1 MDRRL
6 RALAGSQAGT
16 LSVMEAHAVG
26 VPNADIVRAV
36 RAGELV
42 RVRRGAFIGREVWD
56 AASPD
61 AQFRLSALAIARSRP
76 GDALSHHAALAA
88 LDLPL
93 WDHDPDRI
101 DLATRTR
108 RGSSRNGLH
117 LHPIAGIQTQ
127 QVAGVRSVS
136 TARAIVRTGLT
147 MGLECAVV
155 AGDAALHQRLVTV
168 ADLVAE
174 VALLSPHEGRGRAH
188 EIVLRMDGR
197 AESVGESRTRLVVD
211 ALGLAHDSQVELVD
225 DAGRFVARVD
235 LLVEGV
241 VLEFD
246 GRVKYRADMADSAD
260 PEAVSRIVWLEK
272 RREDAIRRLGHPV
285 ERVVWDDLARPG
297 TIAARVAAARPH
309 VTARQPGTSRQHARP
324 FATGS

>member
-6 RALAGSQAGT
+6 RALVGSQAGT
-16 LSVMEAHAVG
+16 LSVVEAHAVG
-26 VPNADIVRAV
+26 VPLSEIERAV
-36 RAGELV
+36 RARELV
-42 RVRRGAFIGREVWD
+42 RVRRGAFIDR
-56 AASPD
+56 AAWAAAGPD
-61 AQFRLSALAIARSRP
+61 ERFRLTALAIARSRP
-76 GDALSHHAALAA
+76 GDALSHHAAVAA
-88 LDLPL
+88 LGLPL
-93 WDHDPDRI
+93 WGYDPDRI

-117 LHPIAGIQTQ
+117 LHPIADVETQ
-127 QVAGVRSVS
+127 QVTGVRSVS
-136 TARAIVRTGLT
+136 AARAIVRTGLT

-155 AGDAALHQRLVTV
+155 AGDAALHQGLVTMEE
-168 ADLVAE
+168 LVAE

-197 AESVGESRTRLVVD
+197 AESVGESRTRLVLD

-225 DAGRFVARVD
+225 EAGRFVARVD

-241 VLEFD
+241 VIEFD
-246 GRVKYRADMADSAD
+246 GRVKYRADEAGPDD
-260 PEAVSRIVWLEK
+260 PEEVGRIVWLEK

-297 TIAARVAAARPH
+297 TIAARVFAARSL